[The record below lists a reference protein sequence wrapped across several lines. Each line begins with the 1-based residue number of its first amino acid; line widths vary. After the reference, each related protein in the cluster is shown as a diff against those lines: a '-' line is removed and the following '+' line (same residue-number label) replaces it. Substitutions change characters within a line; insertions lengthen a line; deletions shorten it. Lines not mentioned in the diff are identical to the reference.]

1 MDAQFISIGLK
12 KLIIPALANAVSKNF
27 EPKDRIEVINER
39 INRLDTFINRGQGN
53 LSVSDRNTLNTHVS
67 PLLPVEIPVATSC
80 IACARSHIATVSASL
95 KEAIRF
101 SHDEGI
107 IHPEVQTR
115 LATAEE
121 EITALER
128 YDWSPERVLN
138 SPPEH
143 QEIVNHY
150 LPVIRELRQN
160 ISTISTTEE
169 LVICAGA
176 AGKLLSDY
184 RMDVL
189 KISIK

>member
-1 MDAQFISIGLK
+1 MDAQILSIGLK
-12 KLIIPALANAVSKNF
+12 KLVIPTLANAISKKF
-27 EPKDRIEVINER
+27 EPKDRIEAINGR
-39 INRLDTFINRGQGN
+39 INRLDSFMNSGKGN
-53 LSVSDRNTLNTHVS
+53 LSVSDERTVNNHIS
-67 PLLPVEIPVATSC
+67 PLTPTETPVATSC

-101 SHDEGI
+101 CHDGGI
-107 IHPEVQTR
+107 MHPEVQTR

-143 QEIVNHY
+143 QEIVNNY
-150 LPVIRELRQN
+150 LPTIRELRQN

-169 LVICAGA
+169 LIICAGN

-189 KISIK
+189 TISIK

>member
-1 MDAQFISIGLK
+1 MDAQIISIGLK
-12 KLIIPALANAVSKNF
+12 KLVVPMLANAISKNF
-27 EPKDRIEVINER
+27 EPKDRIDAIDGR
-39 INRLDTFINRGQGN
+39 ISRLDNFMKSERGN
-53 LSVSDRNTLNTHVS
+53 LSVNDEKTLNTHIS
-67 PLLPVEIPVATSC
+67 PPSPTDAPVATSC

-101 SHDEGI
+101 SHDGGI
-107 IHPEVQTR
+107 MHAEVQTR
-115 LATAEE
+115 LSTAEE

-138 SPPEH
+138 SPKEH
-143 QEIVNHY
+143 QEIVNRY
-150 LPVIRELRQN
+150 LPVIRELRQS

-169 LVICAGA
+169 LIVCAGK
-176 AGKLLSDY
+176 AGQLLSDY